1 MILCRFTLK
10 KEFTP
15 LISSETGVNFGAD
28 IKNYAR
34 KGALNTTRTTDKSHL
49 PVNKI
54 HRNSYWKTIYFSAYH
69 EETVNILESSMCT
82 KANTR

>member
-10 KEFTP
+10 SEFTP
-15 LISSETGVNFGAD
+15 LIGSETGVNFGAD
-28 IKNYAR
+28 IKNNAR
-34 KGALNTTRTTDKSHL
+34 KGASNTTRITDKSHL

-69 EETVNILESSMCT
+69 EETVNILVFHVY
-82 KANTR
+82 